1 MWLKL
6 PILLAAWIA
15 TMTPAGA
22 AKDPILTVIV
32 NKANPFDSISNMD
45 LRALLLGKMAQW
57 PNKQPVILVERES
70 NSPTFRKTLQVVL
83 HMTEGDYERWI
94 LQEEFRGEK
103 TPLIKTLNSDEGA
116 GKFVFYV
123 PGAIAITDGVP
134 SLALSSEIK
143 VLRVDGKLPGDPGY
157 PLK

>member
-1 MWLKL
+1 MCLKS
-6 PILLAAWIA
+6 PILLAIWIA
-15 TMTPAGA
+15 MVPAGL

-32 NKANPFDSISNMD
+32 NKSNPLESVSNIE
-45 LRALLLGKMAQW
+45 LKALLLGKTAQW
-57 PNKQPVILVERES
+57 PNKEPVILVERES
-70 NSPTFRKTLQVVL
+70 TSPTFRKTLQVVL
-83 HMTEGDYERWI
+83 HMSEGEYARWV

-103 TPLIKTLNSDEGA
+103 APLIKTLNSDEGA

-157 PLK
+157 PLR